1 MKEYDSVKLLVEKEK
16 YAKEGAQKV
25 TAKTL

>member
-16 YAKEGAQKV
+16 YAKESAHKV
-25 TAKTL
+25 TVKTL